1 MRSDRCRMVSAR
13 YMNQQLLSMFPC
25 RWASKLL
32 AVPSLNSSNVFMV
45 YICHVSLALF
55 SLNLSFVEVCIHDFV
70 RGSCL
75 CRKFLVV
82 HWLAIH
88 TSNVSVLLLVNGFV
102 LQVGPLFLASHF
114 FLTSTSQEFFRQQ
127 LFFEVDVFILR
138 FRTKRT
144 RWSFFFSQS
153 KKVTS
158 IFPCVVTVHCLNN
171 TFASFCCNV
180 F

>member
-13 YMNQQLLSMFPC
+13 CMNRYFLSMFPC
-25 RWASKLL
+25 RRASKLL
-32 AVPSLNSSNVFMV
+32 EAPFLNPSNALMA
-45 YICHVSLALF
+45 YICHGSLALF
-55 SLNLSFVEVCIHDFV
+55 SLDPSFVEVCIHDFA
-70 RGSCL
+70 RGFWFS
-75 CRKFLVV
+75 RKFLVV
-82 HWLAIH
+82 QWLAIH
-88 TSNVSVLLLVNGFV
+88 TSNVSVLLFVNGFV
-102 LQVGPLFLASHF
+102 LQIVPLFLASHF

-127 LFFEVDVFILR
+127 LFFEVVVFILR

-144 RWSFFFSQS
+144 RCSFFFSQS